1 MAELRKSISIVNS
14 IPFLAFFY
22 DYLLA
27 EKITG
32 TRSMEGILKKVIRK
46 DDFDIDHFDKSLLSN
61 LVDDGTPGWYRAK
74 KFIDSI

>member
-1 MAELRKSISIVNS
+1 
-14 IPFLAFFY
+14 
-22 DYLLA
+22 
-27 EKITG
+27 
-32 TRSMEGILKKVIRK
+32 MEGILKKVIRK